1 MIIASQTL
9 NYTGHFSQVLV
20 TVGLDKRLVI
30 IDPTSSAPPVRVSA
44 EVPLSCAHFKD
55 DGVTVAVGT
64 TDGRILFY
72 DVRVRVWKTQQTLQ
86 AFKKSVVSRLP
97 QRPLSLFKSLY
108 VVLVW

>member
-1 MIIASQTL
+1 M
-9 NYTGHFSQVLV
+9 

-55 DGVTVAVGT
+55 DGATVAVGT

-86 AFKKSVVSRLP
+86 AFKKSVVSLVIRSLLP
-97 QRPLSLFKSLY
+97 QPL
-108 VVLVW
+108 